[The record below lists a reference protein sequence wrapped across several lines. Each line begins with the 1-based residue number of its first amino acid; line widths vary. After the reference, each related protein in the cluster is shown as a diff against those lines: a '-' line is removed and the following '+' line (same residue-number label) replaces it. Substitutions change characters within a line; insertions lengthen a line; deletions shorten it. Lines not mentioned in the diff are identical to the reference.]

1 MKGVI
6 HRSRSVEII
15 IPSTRVTR
23 LDCLKKKKKE
33 RESTK
38 WNGKKKKKN
47 RWFRAREKLKT
58 LVFTQIGF
66 FIIFGSRRTKPGGC
80 FNTIELDLVGNKVA
94 TAVPDSDYL
103 LQRKGICKRA
113 LLVVSNLHM
122 DAEGLKERKKNTTSV
137 SKTLLA
143 VEWFT
148 MYVQKNI
155 FFFFTLIICICM
167 YGCIH
172 FLIPPWLCSITY
184 LWAIPLGSPCWIIF
198 KSGGGF

>member
-6 HRSRSVEII
+6 HRFRSVEII

-23 LDCLKKKKKE
+23 LDCLQKKKE

-38 WNGKKKKKN
+38 WNGKKKKC

-94 TAVPDSDYL
+94 TAVPDSVYL

-113 LLVVSNLHM
+113 LLVVSNLYM

-155 FFFFTLIICICM
+155 FFFYPYYLYMHVWVHPFSDTALIM
-167 YGCIH
+167 QYN
-172 FLIPPWLCSITY
+172 L
-184 LWAIPLGSPCWIIF
+184 PLSDSTWKPVLNNL
-198 KSGGGF
+198 

>member
-1 MKGVI
+1 M
-6 HRSRSVEII
+6 E
-15 IPSTRVTR
+15 
-23 LDCLKKKKKE
+23 
-33 RESTK
+33 
-38 WNGKKKKKN
+38 KKKKKN

-94 TAVPDSDYL
+94 TAVPDPDYL

-155 FFFFTLIICICM
+155 FFFLPLLFVYACM
-167 YGCIH
+167 GA
-172 FLIPPWLCSITY
+172 SIFWY
-184 LWAIPLGSPCWIIF
+184 RLDYAV
-198 KSGGGF
+198 

>member
-1 MKGVI
+1 MKDVI

-15 IPSTRVTR
+15 IPSTSVTR
-23 LDCLKKKKKE
+23 LDCLQKKK
-33 RESTK
+33 RENQQSEME
-38 WNGKKKKKN
+38 KKKKN
-47 RWFRAREKLKT
+47 RWFRAREKLRT

-122 DAEGLKERKKNTTSV
+122 DAEGLKERKTPPVFLKPYWLLNGLLCMCKRTS
-137 SKTLLA
+137 
-143 VEWFT
+143 
-148 MYVQKNI
+148 
-155 FFFFTLIICICM
+155 FFFLPLLFVYACM
-167 YGCIH
+167 GA
-172 FLIPPWLCSITY
+172 SI
-184 LWAIPLGSPCWIIF
+184 F
-198 KSGGGF
+198 

>member
-6 HRSRSVEII
+6 HKSRSVEII

-23 LDCLKKKKKE
+23 LDCLQKK
-33 RESTK
+33 RE
-38 WNGKKKKKN
+38 NQQNEMEKKKKN
-47 RWFRAREKLKT
+47 RWFRALEKLKT

-80 FNTIELDLVGNKVA
+80 FNTIELDLVGNKVT

-113 LLVVSNLHM
+113 LLVVSNLHI
-122 DAEGLKERKKNTTSV
+122 DAEGPKERKKNTTSV

-143 VEWFT
+143 VKWFT

-155 FFFFTLIICICM
+155 FFYPYYLYMHVWVHPFSDTALIM
-167 YGCIH
+167 QYN
-172 FLIPPWLCSITY
+172 L
-184 LWAIPLGSPCWIIF
+184 PLSE
-198 KSGGGF
+198 ST